1 MAVST
6 IDALYNGTSEKLTTS
21 ATGITVTGTVAATAY
36 TGDGS
41 ALTGTGS
48 PSIDDNGN
56 ATALT
61 IDSSE
66 NVLIGKTSAGYN
78 VDGFEAHQNGETYVS
93 RSGTPMAINRNS
105 SHGTALNFYKDGAG
119 VGDIGSDNG
128 RLYIQSS
135 GGGNLAGIGFS
146 RTDVAVE
153 PRKNNAFS
161 DAEVDV
167 GSSTYRFRDAYLSGG
182 IQFDANGEFLAAYEE
197 GTFTAGVSE
206 GTIGGGDGV
215 YVKVGDMVYVG
226 VTIGNFSNT
235 SSGNAIRV
243 TGLPFTTHSTNHG
256 SNGSVFCRYI
266 SGGFPDATQ
275 VDTSATTARIWKSG
289 STGWA
294 SVNYNDITSGTNAYF
309 FISLTYRAA

>member
-41 ALTGTGS
+41 ALTGVGS

-56 ATALT
+56 ATAMT
-61 IDSSE
+61 ITSDEKIGIGTTNPIGLLSIVDSSTGSGME
-66 NVLIGKTSAGYN
+66 LQPEVASNTNRFTNYNRTTSAYKNFRLDALQLEFQTSGN
-78 VDGFEAHQNGETYVS
+78 ERLRIDNDGLKFNGDT
-93 RSGTPMAINRNS
+93 AAAN
-105 SHGTALNFYKDGAG
+105 ALND
-119 VGDIGSDNG
+119 
-128 RLYIQSS
+128 
-135 GGGNLAGIGFS
+135 
-146 RTDVAVE
+146 
-153 PRKNNAFS
+153 
-161 DAEVDV
+161 
-167 GSSTYRFRDAYLSGG
+167 
-182 IQFDANGEFLAAYEE
+182 YEE

-215 YVKVGDMVYVG
+215 YVRVGDMVFCG

-235 SSGNAIRV
+235 SSGNAIRI

-275 VDTSATTARIWKSG
+275 VDTSATTARMWKSG

-294 SVNYNDITSGTNAYF
+294 SVNHNDITNGTNAYF

>member
-41 ALTGTGS
+41 ALTGVGS

-56 ATALT
+56 ATAMT
-61 IDSSE
+61 ITSDEKIGIGTTNPIGLLSIVDSSTGSGME
-66 NVLIGKTSAGYN
+66 LQPEVASNTNRFTNYNRTTSAYKNFRLDALQLEFQTSGN
-78 VDGFEAHQNGETYVS
+78 ERLRIDNDGLKFNGDT
-93 RSGTPMAINRNS
+93 AAAN
-105 SHGTALNFYKDGAG
+105 ALND
-119 VGDIGSDNG
+119 
-128 RLYIQSS
+128 
-135 GGGNLAGIGFS
+135 
-146 RTDVAVE
+146 
-153 PRKNNAFS
+153 
-161 DAEVDV
+161 
-167 GSSTYRFRDAYLSGG
+167 
-182 IQFDANGEFLAAYEE
+182 YEE

-275 VDTSATTARIWKSG
+275 VDTSATTARMWKSG

-294 SVNYNDITSGTNAYF
+294 SVNHNDITNGTNAYF